1 MASKM
6 VRTKPNELH
15 KVIKSLSKG
24 ADKALAKLLELVDS
38 EDEKIAFSAAK
49 TWLDTLKEM
58 QGQVEKQELQILLVN
73 AKISGPRLQGVEDNT
88 PLVDFNNIQE
98 IN

>member
-6 VRTKPNELH
+6 VRTKPNELQ
-15 KVIKSLSKG
+15 KVIKGLSKG
-24 ADKALAKLLELVDS
+24 TEKALARLLELVDS

-49 TWLDTLKEM
+49 AWLDTLKEM

-88 PLVDFNNIQE
+88 PRVCFDE
-98 IN
+98 ILEIE

>member
-6 VRTKPNELH
+6 VRTKPNELQ

-24 ADKALAKLLELVDS
+24 SEKALARLLTLVDS
-38 EDEKIAFSAAK
+38 TDEKIAFSAAK

-73 AKISGPRLQGVEDNT
+73 AKISGPRPQGVEDNT
-88 PLVDFNNIQE
+88 PIVNFSE
-98 IN
+98 IMTIE

>member
-1 MASKM
+1 MASKV
-6 VRTKPNELH
+6 VRTKPNELQ
-15 KVIKSLSKG
+15 KVIKGLSKG
-24 ADKALAKLLELVDS
+24 ADKALAKLLALVDS

-49 TWLDTLKEM
+49 TWLDTLKQM

-88 PLVDFNNIQE
+88 PRVCLMRFWK
-98 IN
+98 

>member
-6 VRTKPNELH
+6 VRTKPNELQ

-24 ADKALAKLLELVDS
+24 SEKALERLLTLVDS
-38 EDEKIAFSAAK
+38 TDEKIAFSAAK

>member
-6 VRTKPNELH
+6 VRTKPNELQ
-15 KVIKSLSKG
+15 KVIKGLSKG
-24 ADKALAKLLELVDS
+24 SEKALERLLKLVDS
-38 EDEKIAFSAAK
+38 TDEKIALSAAK

>member
-6 VRTKPNELH
+6 VRTKPNELQ
-15 KVIKSLSKG
+15 KVIRGLSKG

-58 QGQVEKQELQILLVN
+58 QGQVEKQELQILLVS

-88 PLVDFNNIQE
+88 PRVCFDE
-98 IN
+98 ILDVT

>member
-6 VRTKPNELH
+6 VRTKPNELQ

-24 ADKALAKLLELVDS
+24 SEKALARLLTLVDS

-88 PLVDFNNIQE
+88 PRVCFDE
-98 IN
+98 ILDVT

>member
-6 VRTKPNELH
+6 VRTKPNELQ
-15 KVIKSLSKG
+15 KVIKGLSKG

-73 AKISGPRLQGVEDNT
+73 AKISGPRLQGVDDNT
-88 PLVDFNNIQE
+88 PRVCFDE
-98 IN
+98 ILEIE

>member
-24 ADKALAKLLELVDS
+24 SEKALAKLLELVDS
-38 EDEKIAFSAAK
+38 TDEKIAFSAAK

>member
-6 VRTKPNELH
+6 VRTKPNELQ
-15 KVIKSLSKG
+15 KVIRGLSKG

-88 PLVDFNNIQE
+88 PRVCFDE
-98 IN
+98 ILEIE